1 MKKVLLCLI
10 SLLLIT
16 ACGKEKLP
24 ILKDKLEFEINS
36 KFKIESLIS
45 EENEVEITNKDEL
58 LDISKLGNQFKEYK
72 WYSK

>member
-1 MKKVLLCLI
+1 M
-10 SLLLIT
+10 LLIT

-36 KFKIESLIS
+36 KVKIESLIS

-58 LDISKLGNQFKEYK
+58 LDISKLGDQFKEYK

>member
-36 KFKIESLIS
+36 KVKIESLIS

-58 LDISKLGNQFKEYK
+58 LDISKLGDQFKEYK